1 MMKSQQRI
9 ALVTGSARGIGKA
22 TALSL
27 AGKGVV
33 PVIAD
38 INRQAAEKTA
48 AEIKG
53 TTGVDALAYNVD
65 LSKSAEIVELVNAI
79 VSRYGRLDILVNN
92 AGILTNTQYAEVT
105 EEEWDRVMN
114 INLKS
119 VFFLTREAL
128 RPMREQGW
136 GRIVSLSSMAG
147 RSGGISAGTAY
158 VAAKAAIIGLTRHL
172 AKQVAKNGITVNA
185 VAPGTIQTEM
195 LDSFTEADLDTIR
208 KTILVGR
215 LGKPEEIAETIT
227 FLASD
232 AAAFITGAIIDVN
245 GGNYMA

>member
-1 MMKSQQRI
+1 MKSAQRI

-22 TALSL
+22 TAIAL
-27 AGKGVV
+27 ARKGVM
-33 PVIAD
+33 PLIAD
-38 INRQAAEKTA
+38 INRPAAEATA
-48 AEIKG
+48 AEIG
-53 TTGVDALAYNVD
+53 QATGINALAYPVD
-65 LSKSAEIVELVNAI
+65 LSKAPEIVALVDTI
-79 VSRYGRLDILVNN
+79 VARHGRLDILVNN
-92 AGILTNTQYAEVT
+92 AGILTSTQYAEVT

-119 VFFLTREAL
+119 LFFLTREAM
-128 RPMREQGW
+128 RPMCAQGW
-136 GRIVSLSSMAG
+136 GRVVSLSSMAG

-158 VAAKAAIIGLTRHL
+158 VAAKAAVIGLTRHL
-172 AKQVAKNGITVNA
+172 ARQVAKNGVTVNA

-195 LDSFTEADLDTIR
+195 LDAFTEADLEAIR

-215 LGKPEEIAETIT
+215 LGKPEEIAETIA

-232 AAAFITGAIIDVN
+232 AAAFITGAVIDVN

>member
-1 MMKSQQRI
+1 MKTQQRI
-9 ALVTGSARGIGKA
+9 ALVTGSARGIGKT
-22 TALSL
+22 TAISF
-27 AGKGVV
+27 AGKGII

-48 AEIKG
+48 EEIKQTIG
-53 TTGVDALAYNVD
+53 INAFAYSVD
-65 LSKSAEIVELVNAI
+65 LSKNTEIVNLVDAV

-105 EEEWDRVMN
+105 EHEWDRVMN

-119 VFFLTREAL
+119 VFFLTREAI
-128 RPMREQGW
+128 RPMLAQGW
-136 GRIVSLSSMAG
+136 GRVISLSSMAG

-195 LDSFTEADLDTIR
+195 LDSFTEADLDAIR

-215 LGKPEEIAETIT
+215 LGKPEEIAETIA

-232 AAAFITGAIIDVN
+232 AAAFITGAVIDVN